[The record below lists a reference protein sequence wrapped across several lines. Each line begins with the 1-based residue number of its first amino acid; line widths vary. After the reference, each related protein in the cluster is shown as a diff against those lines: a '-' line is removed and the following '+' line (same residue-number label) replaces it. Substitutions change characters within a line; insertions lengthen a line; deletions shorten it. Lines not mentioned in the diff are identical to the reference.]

1 MVRAIVGTMLE
12 VGIGKISTDDV
23 KDIIA
28 QKDRCLAGTSA
39 PANALFLSK
48 IEYPKDIIE

>member
-1 MVRAIVGTMLE
+1 MLE
-12 VGIGKISTDDV
+12 VGIGKISADYV
-23 KDIIA
+23 KDIIV

-48 IEYPKDIIE
+48 IEYPKDIIK